1 MQSALLGSQMTAEPA
16 WLCEDLLEGGD
27 TAVGTGIRGR
37 DLEGKAREAGRGQAP
52 LLAEFCQVV
61 NKLSVSQTGLKLT
74 V

>member
-1 MQSALLGSQMTAEPA
+1 MMTAEPA

-27 TAVGTGIRGR
+27 TVVGTGIRGR
-37 DLEGKAREAGRGQAP
+37 DGDLEGKAREAGRGQAP
-52 LLAEFCQVV
+52 FLAEFSPIV